1 MSPPQHNKVSNDIDR
16 HVVYT
21 EGVFNVI
28 ASWILK
34 SLRVRC
40 NVFRANLQVIA
51 SCLITVNPTLYA
63 FRLLEG
69 EDLGTASRGRAA
81 STPKI
86 RPSAELKLESAA

>member
-1 MSPPQHNKVSNDIDR
+1 MTLTGLHI
-16 HVVYT
+16 VYT

-28 ASWILK
+28 ASCILK
-34 SLRVRC
+34 VRC

-86 RPSAELKLESAA
+86 RPSAELKLKSAA